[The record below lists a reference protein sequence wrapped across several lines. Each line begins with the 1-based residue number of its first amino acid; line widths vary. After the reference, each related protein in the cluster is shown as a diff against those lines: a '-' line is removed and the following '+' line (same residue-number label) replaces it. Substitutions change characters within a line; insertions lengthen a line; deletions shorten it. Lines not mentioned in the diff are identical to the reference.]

1 MHNYSDL
8 LEQRTS
14 LKAMKET
21 MFNLNPKEDFS
32 KIDKSIYDLSV
43 KIRSYNLDETPTQL
57 LSEPE
62 NIVQDDFI
70 PVAKP
75 PLMPLSYE
83 NFYSWNRDK
92 IMKQITT
99 QLIDI
104 QVPLGVYA
112 IFKNTVIKSDEYIMK
127 HYYKLYL
134 KDFKDEKWI
143 SSTSFHLW

>member
-83 NFYSWNRDK
+83 NFYSYNRDK
-92 IMKQITT
+92 IMKQITA

-127 HYYKLYL
+127 HYYQLYL
-134 KDFKDEKWI
+134 KDFKDE
-143 SSTSFHLW
+143 

>member
-62 NIVQDDFI
+62 NIVPDDFI

-92 IMKQITT
+92 IIKQITT

-127 HYYKLYL
+127 HYYQLYL
-134 KDFKDEKWI
+134 KDFKDE
-143 SSTSFHLW
+143 